1 MGVPEGKRRED
12 RLEVYDLARA
22 MAVHTLDI
30 TRNRRVF
37 PGRYEK
43 VVNGINGVAWE
54 IPRNLWLANNT
65 KVGPGQPPENLA
77 VRRRHQQTA
86 MSYINELL
94 FEIEMC
100 EMVFGGK
107 RDDDSDEKK
116 LSRRRI
122 SYWSGLVVQ
131 VKEMARAWI
140 KSDIRRFGQPESPR
154 G

>member
-1 MGVPEGKRRED
+1 
-12 RLEVYDLARA
+12 
-22 MAVHTLDI
+22 
-30 TRNRRVF
+30 
-37 PGRYEK
+37 
-43 VVNGINGVAWE
+43 
-54 IPRNLWLANNT
+54 
-65 KVGPGQPPENLA
+65 
-77 VRRRHQQTA
+77 

-140 KSDIRRFGQPESPR
+140 KSDIRRFGQPEPPR